1 MRFWKSLFGCGFVLF
16 GLSSVIDS
24 LTPAYAEL
32 GPSVNLG
39 SNPIESFYQANCSST
54 QLFENTTQQ
63 IFIITDV
70 YNNNN
75 GWVQLKRGNNTII
88 QVQGYAEA
96 SFKSGIK
103 VSPGEI
109 IKCTHYSNHGVFIS
123 GYYAHN

>member
-24 LTPAYAEL
+24 MTPAYAEL
-32 GPSVNLG
+32 GPSVSLG

-54 QLFENTTQQ
+54 LLFENTTQHT
-63 IFIITDV
+63 FIITDV
-70 YNNNN
+70 YNNYS

-96 SFKSGIK
+96 SFTSGIK
-103 VSPGEI
+103 VSPGDSI
-109 IKCTHYSNHGVFIS
+109 YCTHYSNRGVFIS